1 MERVTVV
8 IEIVNGKI
16 VFGEVVE
23 ELPLFEQTGDLTE
36 TLGQY
41 PCAIGSSG
49 KKIKQNKPKP
59 KENLPLRHPDGIMH
73 G

>member
-8 IEIVNGKI
+8 VEIVDGKT
-16 VFGEVVE
+16 VFKEVIK

-41 PCAIGSSG
+41 PCAIISNS
-49 KKIKQNKPKP
+49 KNRKQEKPKP
-59 KENLPLRHPDGIMH
+59 KEKLPLYSVDSIMY